1 MSTSSLLS
9 GSNTVVHLSSF
20 QSGNQQSNSNTNTNT
35 RPLQPPPPPQTKS
48 ATATKPVLTNGILA
62 NSQPPKPP
70 ERSCSFK
77 GVDNLQQQQQTV
89 ESTTTTTTTTTNN
102 NSQNSKR
109 QRSLTNKEPSGFCLK
124 SLMNAVQTTP
134 VVESVNN
141 CDANQ
146 ISNRPIS
153 RHFGNTDSPQ
163 QQQQQQQSNIKITSM
178 KFGNEI
184 INSSDL
190 NFKNGWY

>member
-20 QSGNQQSNSNTNTNT
+20 QSGNQQSNSNTNTL
-35 RPLQPPPPPQTKS
+35 PLPPPPPPQTKS
-48 ATATKPVLTNGILA
+48 VATAASATKPVLTNGILA

-77 GVDNLQQQQQTV
+77 DVDNLQQQQQTV
-89 ESTTTTTTTTTNN
+89 ESTTTTSTNN

-134 VVESVNN
+134 VVNESVNN
-141 CDANQ
+141 SDANQ

-153 RHFGNTDSPQ
+153 RHFGNTDSP
-163 QQQQQQQSNIKITSM
+163 QQQQQQSNIKITSM

-190 NFKNGWY
+190 NLKNGWY

>member
-20 QSGNQQSNSNTNTNT
+20 QSGNQQSNITNTNT
-35 RPLQPPPPPQTKS
+35 LPLPPPPPQTKS
-48 ATATKPVLTNGILA
+48 AAATKPVLTNGILA

-77 GVDNLQQQQQTV
+77 DVDNLQQQQQTV
-89 ESTTTTTTTTTNN
+89 ESTTTTTTTNN

-134 VVESVNN
+134 VVVESSVNN
-141 CDANQ
+141 SDANQ

-153 RHFGNTDSPQ
+153 RHFGNTDSP
-163 QQQQQQQSNIKITSM
+163 QQQQSNIKITSM

-190 NFKNGWY
+190 NLKNGWYYS

>member
-20 QSGNQQSNSNTNTNT
+20 QSGNQQSNSNTNTL
-35 RPLQPPPPPQTKS
+35 PLPPPPPQTKS
-48 ATATKPVLTNGILA
+48 VATAATKPVLTNGILA

-77 GVDNLQQQQQTV
+77 DVDNLQQQQQTV
-89 ESTTTTTTTTTNN
+89 ESTTTTTTNN

-141 CDANQ
+141 SDTNQ

-153 RHFGNTDSPQ
+153 RHFGNTDSP
-163 QQQQQQQSNIKITSM
+163 QQQQQSNIKITSM

-190 NFKNGWY
+190 NFKNGLYYS